1 MAAYTMVVMTNA
13 KPGQDQEFNDWY
25 TNIHLPEVCQVPGI
39 KSARRF
45 QHSRSLPE
53 GGPET
58 IQTGTKYLALYEIE
72 TDDIDSV
79 VKALMDSAGTMR
91 MTDSMVMRAYAEFFE
106 EIAVYPS

>member
-13 KPGQDQEFNDWY
+13 KPGRDREFNDWY
-25 TNIHLPEVCQVPGI
+25 TNVHLPEVCQVPGI
-39 KSARRF
+39 KAARRF
-45 QHSRSLPE
+45 EHSRSLPE

-79 VKALMDSAGTMR
+79 VKGLMDSAATMT
-91 MTDSMVMRAYAEFFE
+91 MSDSLEMRAYAEFFKE
-106 EIAVYPS
+106 TAIYPR